1 MPTFGKRQGGGRRA
15 NARAATPLPAM
26 VTTLSNSHG
35 TTLVNASCTGAR
47 LRGGAMPEPGADLL
61 IRVGSLQ
68 MFATVVWAKH
78 DQCGVLFE
86 REIPSG
92 QVELLRREAA
102 SSASLTRLS
111 PEDKVALD
119 DWTIGLAR

>member
-1 MPTFGKRQGGGRRA
+1 MPTFGKRRGGGRRA
-15 NARAATPLPAM
+15 NPRASTPLPAM
-26 VTTLSNSHG
+26 VTTLRDSQCA
-35 TTLVNASCTGAR
+35 TLVNASCTGAR
-47 LRGGAMPEPGADLL
+47 LRGSDMPAPGEELL
-61 IRVGSLQ
+61 IKVGSSQL
-68 MFATVVWAKH
+68 FATVVWSNA

-111 PEDKVALD
+111 PEEKLALD